1 MKQFMMWE
9 DMVTRGGGPVNARLD
24 PRDNYPPCNKQ
35 RPISQEFLRVSGRK
49 GRASLRTMRFPFF
62 AAGKRV
68 RTSILDIGECKA
80 ALSAPVLG
88 FLFCRW
94 TPVPISPDR
103 GEGDRYPLT
112 SQQCQAHLRVMYG
125 LIQWLWLVVHGG
137 SGSDK
142 AEMAGA
148 YP

>member
-1 MKQFMMWE
+1 MWE
-9 DMVTRGGGPVNARLD
+9 DTYGYEGGGDLSGPDSSLD

-49 GRASLRTMRFPFF
+49 GRASLRTMRSPFF

-88 FLFCRW
+88 FLFL
-94 TPVPISPDR
+94 PVDTRPHFYGS
-103 GEGDRYPLT
+103 GGGGDRYPLT
-112 SQQCQAHLRVMYG
+112 SQQCQAHLQVMYG
-125 LIQWLWLVVHGG
+125 LIHWLWLFMVAAAVTRRKWQEHIP
-137 SGSDK
+137 K
-142 AEMAGA
+142 
-148 YP
+148 

>member
-1 MKQFMMWE
+1 MPQIHETGKTIFRLLPRALLATTALHE
-9 DMVTRGGGPVNARLD
+9 AVYDVGRYGYERGGGPVRARLD

-68 RTSILDIGECKA
+68 RTSVLDIGECKA

-94 TPVPISPDR
+94 APAPISTDL

-112 SQQCQAHLRVMYG
+112 SQQ
-125 LIQWLWLVVHGG
+125 
-137 SGSDK
+137 
-142 AEMAGA
+142 
-148 YP
+148 